1 MTNDKPALYIALF
14 YFIVEKEFLIFLFFL
29 IVSGTFWLL
38 MALNETVE
46 REFEV
51 PVSLVGVP
59 KDVVITTDIQDTL
72 KVTLREPYSP
82 NRPMPPAPEVP
93 KPYETF
99 DPACSYGRKEA

>member
-1 MTNDKPALYIALF
+1 MKEQLF
-14 YFIVEKEFLIFLFFL
+14 EIGRFIKNFLFSIVNREFLIFLFFL

-59 KDVVITTDIQDTL
+59 KDVVITTDIQDT
-72 KVTLREPYSP
+72 
-82 NRPMPPAPEVP
+82 
-93 KPYETF
+93 
-99 DPACSYGRKEA
+99 RKGTPRGKG

>member
-1 MTNDKPALYIALF
+1 MKEQLF
-14 YFIVEKEFLIFLFFL
+14 EIGRFIKNFLFSIVNREFLIFLFFL

-72 KVTLREPYSP
+72 KVTLPR
-82 NRPMPPAPEVP
+82 
-93 KPYETF
+93 
-99 DPACSYGRKEA
+99 

>member
-1 MTNDKPALYIALF
+1 MKEQLF
-14 YFIVEKEFLIFLFFL
+14 EIGRFIKNFLFSIVNREFLIFLFFL
-29 IVSGTFWLL
+29 VVSGTFWLL

-72 KVTLREPYSP
+72 KVTLPR
-82 NRPMPPAPEVP
+82 
-93 KPYETF
+93 
-99 DPACSYGRKEA
+99 